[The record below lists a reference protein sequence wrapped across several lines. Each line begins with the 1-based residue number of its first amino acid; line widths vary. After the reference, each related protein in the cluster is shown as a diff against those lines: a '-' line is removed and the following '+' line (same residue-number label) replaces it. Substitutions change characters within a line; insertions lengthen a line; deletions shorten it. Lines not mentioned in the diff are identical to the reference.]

1 MDLGISGRTAVLLG
15 STRGLGRA
23 CAESL
28 AREGVNLVVNGRNA
42 ADVDET
48 VGAIGATF
56 GVHVQGVVGDSSTS
70 MVQDALLVACPQPD
84 IVLLNGQGPSP
95 AVFADLTE
103 EMWSDALRQ
112 ALTGPLAFL
121 QRVLPGMCERRFG
134 RVVAISSAMVK
145 SPNSAMSLS
154 HGSRLGLTGVLKGVS
169 KDVVKFNVTIN
180 QILPE
185 RFDTAR
191 QEQMAQ
197 VVMKVRGVT
206 YEQAR
211 AEQVASIKAGRL
223 GQASELGDAFAFLCS
238 AQAGYISGQNLQ
250 MDGGSYEGVF

>member
-28 AREGVNLVVNGRNA
+28 AREGVNLVVNGRTA
-42 ADVDET
+42 ADVDEA
-48 VGAIGATF
+48 VGSLTAEF
-56 GVHVQGVVGDSSTS
+56 GVEVRGVVGDSSTS
-70 MVQDALLVACPQPD
+70 EVHDALMTACATPD

-95 AVFADLTE
+95 AKFSDLTE
-103 EMWSDALRQ
+103 QMWQDALRQ
-112 ALTGPLAFL
+112 ALTGPLAYL

-154 HGSRLGLTGVLKGVS
+154 HGSRLGLTGVLKGLS
-169 KDVVKFNVTIN
+169 KDVAKHNVTIN

-191 QEQMAQ
+191 QEQMAR
-197 VVMKVRGVT
+197 VAMKVRGVS

-211 AEQVASIKAGRL
+211 AEQIASIKAGRL
-223 GQASELGDAFAFLCS
+223 GDAAELGDAVAFLCS

>member
-1 MDLGISGRTAVLLG
+1 MINGRTA
-15 STRGLGRA
+15 S
-23 CAESL
+23 
-28 AREGVNLVVNGRNA
+28 
-42 ADVDET
+42 DVDE
-48 VGAIGATF
+48 VVASIAATHR
-56 GVHVQGVVGDSSTS
+56 VNVRGVVGDSSTPE
-70 MVQDALLVACPQPD
+70 VHEALLAACERPD

-95 AVFADLTE
+95 AAFADLTD
-103 EMWSDALRQ
+103 EMWQSALRQ
-112 ALTGPLAFL
+112 SLLGPLAFV
-121 QRVLPGMCERRFG
+121 QKVLPGMIERRFG

-145 SPNSAMSLS
+145 SPNSMMSLS
-154 HGSRLGLTGVLKGVS
+154 HGSRLGLTGVLKGIS
-169 KDVVKFNVTIN
+169 KDVVKHNVTIN

-191 QEQMAQ
+191 QEQMAR
-197 VVMKVRGVT
+197 VVMKIKGLT

-223 GQASELGDAFAFLCS
+223 GNATELGDAFAFLCS

>member
-28 AREGVNLVVNGRNA
+28 AREGVNLVVNGRTA
-42 ADVDET
+42 VDVDET
-48 VGAIGATF
+48 VGSLTAEF
-56 GVHVQGVVGDSSTS
+56 GVEIRGVVGDSSTS
-70 MVQDALLVACPQPD
+70 EVHEALLAACPTPD
-84 IVLLNGQGPSP
+84 IVLLNGQGPAP
-95 AVFADLTE
+95 AAFGELTA
-103 EMWSDALRQ
+103 EMWRAALQQ
-112 ALTGPLAFL
+112 ALLGPLAFV
-121 QRVLPGMCERRFG
+121 QRVLPGMVERRFG
-134 RVVAISSAMVK
+134 RLVAISSAMVK

-154 HGSRLGLTGVLKGVS
+154 HGSRLGLTGVLKGLS
-169 KDVVKFNVTIN
+169 KDVVKYNVTIN

-191 QEQMAQ
+191 QEQMAR
-197 VVMKVRGVT
+197 VVMKIKGVT

-223 GQASELGDAFAFLCS
+223 GEARELGDAFAFLCS
-238 AQAGYISGQNLQ
+238 AQAGYISGQSLQ